1 MNEEQINFL
10 KRIGLDFDY
19 SKSLSDEE
27 CIKIEEK
34 VGDYYTFI
42 SQNEI
47 KDEFEIRLCESI
59 LDNID
64 DL

>member
-19 SKSLSDEE
+19 SKTLSDEE

-34 VGDYYTFI
+34 VGDYYTSI